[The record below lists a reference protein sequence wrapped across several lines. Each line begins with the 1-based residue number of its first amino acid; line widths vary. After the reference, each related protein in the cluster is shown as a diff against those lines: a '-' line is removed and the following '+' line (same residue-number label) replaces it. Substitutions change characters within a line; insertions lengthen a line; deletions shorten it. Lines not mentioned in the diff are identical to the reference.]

1 MNQYNVIFRLEVSKG
16 HYPWF
21 SESGSRDVDAE
32 SAQEAIDILA
42 RKVYSNREYGNMV
55 TFTVT
60 SVYLK
65 LKPETGVWKPSLE
78 VQKLKEEPVEY

>member
-1 MNQYNVIFRLEVSKG
+1 MNQYNVSFRLEVSKG

-42 RKVYSNREYGNMV
+42 RKVYSNSEYGDRV

-65 LKPETGVWKPSLE
+65 LNPETGGWKPSPE
-78 VQKLKEEPVEY
+78 VQKLKKEPFK